1 MSVPIAASFSR
12 EICWSM
18 ADVSIRADEF
28 NLDLRGIRLETGKES
43 PEGQP
48 IQLQVSECSWSHPR
62 IRPGSGSLAA
72 HLRLTADAVR
82 IAELLLDAALND
94 GWLRVNTL
102 ELNALRSHAI
112 VTVAAV
118 RWSDV
123 LTGRTGRL
131 LVELTAEFSL
141 SSEDLPSLL
150 SFAGVIVPGEAEFNI
165 PLAERFFN
173 GGENT
178 VRSFKESELGPVGMA
193 Y

>member
-1 MSVPIAASFSR
+1 V
-12 EICWSM
+12 W
-18 ADVSIRADEF
+18 
-28 NLDLRGIRLETGKES
+28 
-43 PEGQP
+43 
-48 IQLQVSECSWSHPR
+48 LQ
-62 IRPGSGSLAA
+62 LAA
-72 HLRLTADAVR
+72 HLRLTVDAVCT
-82 IAELLLDAALND
+82 AELRLDAALND

-102 ELNALRSHAI
+102 ELNALRSHAAD
-112 VTVAAV
+112 TVAAV

-150 SFAGVIVPGEAEFNI
+150 SLAGVIVPGEAEFTI

-193 Y
+193 F

>member
-1 MSVPIAASFSR
+1 V
-12 EICWSM
+12 
-18 ADVSIRADEF
+18 
-28 NLDLRGIRLETGKES
+28 
-43 PEGQP
+43 
-48 IQLQVSECSWSHPR
+48 
-62 IRPGSGSLAA
+62 
-72 HLRLTADAVR
+72 DAVCT
-82 IAELLLDAALND
+82 AELRLDAALND

-102 ELNALRSHAI
+102 ELNALRSHAAD
-112 VTVAAV
+112 TVAAV

-150 SFAGVIVPGEAEFNI
+150 SLAGVIVPGEAEFTI

-178 VRSFKESELGPVGMA
+178 VRSFKESELGMVF
-193 Y
+193 